1 MAVRTHTPTPSA
13 ADRAFARFA
22 SSGDPDDVALV
33 FDSTAARLVLVA
45 AHLTGDRHAAE
56 DLVQTTFLE
65 AVRNAKQF
73 EAGRPVLPWLLTIL
87 TRRAAN
93 ERRRRGRA
101 ERRGV
106 ETEVDGLRS
115 GEAEPIDQLAERE
128 AVERIAEAID
138 SLAKPYREVLALRHV
153 HGLSAVEIAR
163 ALDRPL
169 GTVHAQL
176 HRGVERLRGVLP
188 ATFAAA
194 FCALLDSPALS
205 ACRARVIAAA
215 VAQRVVPPGALILGG
230 FAVSKLA
237 ALALALTMLIATLW
251 LVVLPEGAP
260 GEPEKLGEPTE
271 SSSVS
276 ANRSAEPP
284 SATPAPGLRVAADRK
299 AEPSS
304 VTSELV
310 EEIVM
315 TGRVIAE
322 ENGAAL
328 PGAEVTIRGYPRHFG
343 DEELP
348 ATWSVPEPQSTGP
361 DGRFR
366 LTFRP
371 HAEVGANLRISIPG
385 RIPVTA
391 SVDNLRPGIVV
402 DHGDVPL
409 IRGIEVSVR
418 VIDDAGEPVAGYE
431 VSLRGP
437 KAWPRTAT
445 GLGPSSGWDTGET
458 DLDGRLPP
466 RLLLPGRWTCSR
478 WPEMGYTVME
488 PAVVE
493 LAANDGHRDLTFRV
507 TRPDLDETVSG
518 VVVDERGVPLIG
530 CELFGAQRELG
541 GRVTTRSRAGGE
553 FFFRAPDPE
562 DGPFY
567 IQLDGDQHDQE
578 LLAPLEPIEIGTR
591 DVQVVVRRI
600 RSAPF
605 RMSFVDEGGAPI
617 ERFSYACVPV
627 HENSRGTRILARPK
641 RWYGL
646 RLRREAHYAGGV
658 LQRDDLLP
666 GPYVVFLRPE
676 GSTIPRLFSH
686 AIELVEGVEFDERV
700 IMPTL
705 EHWRVRVKDEQG
717 DPVAGS
723 RVEMLQAVGRTRIA
737 ADTHV
742 YPQRAVFDRGVHG
755 TYMVVVTGEGRTD
768 GQGELELLLPHSDS
782 AIAARVSGDTH
793 TLGFVAASD
802 PAQRDL
808 RITVRRAATIRG
820 VLTPLEVVHAWGPS
834 VEKRAAAN
842 ISTGGLASL
851 DRYRPQVSAVE
862 LNAMGKARRVS
873 EVPVGDDGRFE
884 LGPVPEGS
892 WQLHLNVKV
901 RVATGLYGHSINIG
915 EVLRLGP
922 GEVREL
928 AIDVS
933 DAAPVRFRG
942 RALLDGEP
950 VRGARIWFRGTGTPT
965 GARTDDEGDFET
977 LASVP
982 GRYLPSLS
990 LEGEVGSSTAIPST
1004 VVVEAYAGQVVELTL
1019 SFTRRRLELH
1029 LTDAD
1034 GEPVGNRYVSLRVAE
1049 HSDLDWNPHARTTRR
1064 TDPEGRVVFPTAPPL
1079 TCEVLV
1085 WNRHVVRDFDTMEEN
1100 GEARCTVL
1108 GHLAPDDG
1116 VEAVIVLQ
1124 LPR

>member
-1 MAVRTHTPTPSA
+1 MSVRTHTSSA

-33 FDSTAARLVLVA
+33 FDATAARLVLVA

-65 AVRNAKQF
+65 AIRSAKQF

-101 ERRGV
+101 PRRG
-106 ETEVDGLRS
+106 TEAEVNELRS
-115 GEAEPIDQLAERE
+115 GEAEPLDHLAERE
-128 AVERIAEAID
+128 AVERITEAIE

-215 VAQRVVPPGALILGG
+215 VAERAVPPGVLILGG

-237 ALALALTMLIATLW
+237 AVAMALTVLLAALW
-251 LVVLPEGAP
+251 LVVLPERAP
-260 GEPEKLGEPTE
+260 SEPEALGDLPG
-271 SSSVS
+271 SSRVS
-276 ANRSAEPP
+276 SPSASGSAEPAP
-284 SATPAPGLRVAADRK
+284 ASPAPELRVAADRRTD
-299 AEPSS
+299 PSPS
-304 VTSELV
+304 ATELV

-322 ENGAAL
+322 ESGAAL
-328 PGAEVTIRGYPRHFG
+328 FGANVTIRGYPLDSG
-343 DEELP
+343 DELP
-348 ATWSVPEPQSTGP
+348 ATWSVPEPQSTGS

-366 LTFRP
+366 ISFRP
-371 HAEVGANLRISIPG
+371 HAQVGASLRISTPG
-385 RIPVTA
+385 RVPV
-391 SVDNLRPGIVV
+391 SGSIGSLRPGSLI
-402 DHGDVPL
+402 DHGDIPL
-409 IRGIEVSVR
+409 IRGIEVSLRIV
-418 VIDDAGEPVAGYE
+418 DDAGEPVAGYE
-431 VSLRGP
+431 VSLFGP
-437 KAWPRTAT
+437 KDVPRTAT
-445 GLGPSSGWDTGET
+445 GLRPSNGWDIGET

-466 RLLLPGRWTCSR
+466 RLLLPGRWRCSR
-478 WPEMGYTVME
+478 WPEMGYTAME

-493 LAANDGHRDLTFRV
+493 LAVSDGRRELTFRV
-507 TRPDLDETVSG
+507 TRPDLEKTVSG
-518 VVVDERGVPLIG
+518 IVTDERGVPITG
-530 CELFGAQRELG
+530 VELFGAQRELG

-553 FFFRAPDPE
+553 FFFRPPNPE

-567 IQLDGDQHDQE
+567 IELDGDQRDQE
-578 LLAPLEPIEIGTR
+578 LLAPLQPIEIGTS

-600 RSAPF
+600 RPAPF
-605 RMSFVDEGGAPI
+605 RMRLVNESGAPI

-627 HENSRGTRILARPK
+627 HENARGTRILARPK

-646 RLRREAHYAGGV
+646 RLRREAHHAGGV

-666 GPYVVFLRPE
+666 GPHVMFLRPE

-686 AIELVEGVEFDERV
+686 RIELVEGVAFDERV
-700 IMPTL
+700 IVPSL
-705 EHWRVRVKDEQG
+705 ERWQVSVKDEQG

-723 RVEMLQAVGRTRIA
+723 RVEMLQAVGRTAIE

-742 YPQRAVFDRGVHG
+742 YAQHAAFDRGVHG
-755 TYMVVVTGEGRTD
+755 TSMVVVTGEGHTD
-768 GQGELELLLPHSDS
+768 GQGELELFLPHSDS
-782 AIAARVSGDTH
+782 ALAARVTGDTH
-793 TLGFVAASD
+793 TLGFVAANDS
-802 PAQRDL
+802 AQREL
-808 RITVRRAATIRG
+808 QVTVRRAATIRG
-820 VLTPLEVVHAWGPS
+820 VLTPHEVVHAWGPS
-834 VEKRAAAN
+834 AERRTAAAL
-842 ISTGGLASL
+842 SRGGLASL
-851 DRYRPQVSAVE
+851 DRYRPRVDAVE
-862 LNAMGKARRVS
+862 LNAIGAARRLG

-884 LGPVPEGS
+884 LGPVPAGS
-892 WQLHLNVKV
+892 WQLRLNVNV
-901 RVATGLYGHSINIG
+901 RISTGSYGHSIDIG
-915 EVLRLGP
+915 DVLHLDA

-933 DAAPVRFRG
+933 GADPVRFRG

-950 VRGARIWFRGTGTPT
+950 VREARIWFRGTGLST
-965 GARTDDEGDFET
+965 GARTDEEGNFET
-977 LASVP
+977 SASVP

-990 LEGEVGSSTAIPST
+990 LEGEAGDTTAIPGT
-1004 VVVEAYAGQVVELTL
+1004 AAVDAYAGQVVDLDL
-1019 SFTRRRLELH
+1019 SFTRRRL
-1029 LTDAD
+1029 
-1034 GEPVGNRYVSLRVAE
+1034 
-1049 HSDLDWNPHARTTRR
+1049 
-1064 TDPEGRVVFPTAPPL
+1064 DP
-1079 TCEVLV
+1079 
-1085 WNRHVVRDFDTMEEN
+1085 
-1100 GEARCTVL
+1100 
-1108 GHLAPDDG
+1108 
-1116 VEAVIVLQ
+1116 Q